1 MTKDHSKAQRTLLSI
16 THGKY
21 SRLLEKIKTL
31 EKANAHMR
39 SMADIEEISRLSHVT
54 HTIYMMLD
62 DACSI
67 MGCPENVPCRDCPIT
82 ILKRY
87 IRE

>member
-1 MTKDHSKAQRTLLSI
+1 VTHVRSKSQRTLLSI

-21 SRLLEKIKTL
+21 SRLLDKIKSL

-39 SMADIEEISRLSHVT
+39 SAQDIEEISRLSHVI

-62 DACSI
+62 DACTI

-82 ILKRY
+82 VLKGH
-87 IRE
+87 IRS